1 MLYRWNFLSAGIAA
15 ALLLA
20 GLAGAGPFG
29 GRARAA
35 DILGPAPSGLF
46 APTAT
51 TAMID
56 PYRAEVRVGGFAHG
70 VGSVESGTF
79 DLNGELVLPRLPFG
93 QGEWWSFLVPRPHI
107 GGIANLDNRSSYVYG
122 GALWTV
128 PLVYGFFWEAFFGG
142 AAHNGSL
149 NGTFDHVALGCQP
162 LFHVG
167 GSLGYTVTQNLHV
180 MFTIDHVSNGNEV
193 FGTDCNRNQG
203 LNNYGLRLGYSF

>member
-1 MLYRWNFLSAGIAA
+1 MQNRNRLSVWIAA

-20 GLAGAGPFG
+20 SVGGAGPFAS
-29 GRARAA
+29 RAAAA
-35 DILGPAPSGLF
+35 DILGPEPSGLF
-46 APTAT
+46 APTPGA
-51 TAMID
+51 AMID

-70 VGSVESGTF
+70 VGSIESGTVDF
-79 DLNGELVLPRLPFG
+79 NAELVLPRLPFG

-107 GGIANLDNRSSYVYG
+107 GGMANLDNRSSYIYAGAVWTIPLWYG
-122 GALWTV
+122 V
-128 PLVYGFFWEAFFGG
+128 FIEPFFGG

-149 NGTFDHVALGCQP
+149 VGTRDLVALGCQP

-167 GSLGYTVTQNLHV
+167 GSVGYTVTSNLHV

-193 FGTDCNRNQG
+193 FGTDCDRNQG